1 MRKINTRN
9 YRLATRATPREVNR
23 RIVLNLIREH
33 QPISRAELARR
44 MNVRRAALTAIVR
57 DLLHAGEIYETG
69 PAASVRGR
77 RPTLIRV
84 QTSGRLAMA
93 VDVRPGKTSI
103 ALADFGGTVLDRRVF
118 ATPREPTELAKC
130 LVGHVESILAT
141 HAEHGG
147 DAPPLH
153 GIGIVVPG
161 MVDRRS
167 GQILYAPRLGWRDVQ
182 LRDAVREHLDVPVSV
197 ESAPIACALARLWLM
212 TGEPRAVNNFAYV
225 SVSDGVGV
233 GIVMS
238 GEVLRGEHHTAG
250 ELGHVSLDP
259 NGPLCACG
267 KRGCW
272 EAFACNS
279 STIAR
284 YVEAVGGAK
293 SLGSKSPGSKSLA
306 SKARKAPSVEEIIR
320 RAQVGEPAAMA
331 VLTETGRQIG
341 RGLAAVVS
349 AYNPKRLYIGGE
361 VTAAW
366 DLIEQPIRSALVE
379 GTLTDAARATPVYPD
394 SNPAEYRLLGAV
406 ALVAA
411 PTFAAHRVG

>member
-57 DLLHAGEIYETG
+57 DLIAAGDVYETG
-69 PAASVRGR
+69 RAASVRGR
-77 RPTLIRV
+77 RPTMLRV
-84 QTSGRLAMA
+84 QTSGRHAVA
-93 VDVRPGKTSI
+93 VDIRPGRTSI
-103 ALADFGGTVLDRRVF
+103 ALADFGGGVLDRRAF
-118 ATPREPTELAKC
+118 DTPQDPAELARQ
-130 LVGHVESILAT
+130 LVAHVDEILAARES
-141 HAEHGG
+141 AEGEP
-147 DAPPLH
+147 ALCR

-212 TGEPRAVNNFAYV
+212 TGEPRSVNNFAYV

-233 GIVMS
+233 GIVVA

-250 ELGHVSLDP
+250 EFGHVSLDP
-259 NGPLCACG
+259 NGPRCACG

-272 EAFACNS
+272 EAFSCNAA
-279 STIAR
+279 TITRYIDEVAGPQRSANAR
-284 YVEAVGGAK
+284 SRREALPA
-293 SLGSKSPGSKSLA
+293 
-306 SKARKAPSVEEIIR
+306 VEEIIR
-320 RAQVGEPAAMA
+320 RAAIGEQAAVSA
-331 VLTETGRQIG
+331 LTETGHQIG
-341 RGLAAVVS
+341 RGLAAVIS
-349 AYNPKRLYIGGE
+349 AYNPKRVYIGGE

-366 DLIEQPIRSALVE
+366 DLLEPPIRAALAE
-379 GTLTDAARATPVYPD
+379 HTLTDAARATPVYAD

-411 PTFAAHRVG
+411 PTFAALRVG

>member
-44 MNVRRAALTAIVR
+44 MNVRRAALTAIIR
-57 DLLHAGEIYETG
+57 DLIAAGDIHETG
-69 PAASVRGR
+69 RAISVRGR
-77 RPTLIRV
+77 RPTLLRV
-84 QTSGRLAMA
+84 RTSDRLAIA

-103 ALADFGGTVLDRRVF
+103 ALSDFGGDVLERRAF
-118 ATPREPTELAKC
+118 QTPSEPNELARQ
-130 LVGHVESILAT
+130 LVEHVDAVLAGRAT
-141 HAEHGG
+141 NEGAPAE
-147 DAPPLH
+147 LH

-182 LRDAVREHLDVPVSV
+182 LSDAVRGHLDVPVSV
-197 ESAPIACALARLWLM
+197 ESAPIACAFARLWLM

-233 GIVMS
+233 GVVVA

-259 NGPLCACG
+259 NGPRCACG
-267 KRGCW
+267 RRGCW
-272 EAFACNS
+272 EAFACNAA
-279 STIAR
+279 TIAR
-284 YVEAVGGAK
+284 YADET
-293 SLGSKSPGSKSLA
+293 GSHDT
-306 SKARKAPSVEEIIR
+306 APTVEEIIR
-320 RAQVGEPAAMA
+320 RAADGEGAAIA
-331 VLTETGRQIG
+331 GLTETGRQIG

-349 AYNPKRLYIGGE
+349 AYNPKRVYIGGE

-366 DLIEQPIRSALVE
+366 SLIEPPLRAALAE
-379 GTLTDAARATPVYPD
+379 NTLTDAARETPIYPD
-394 SNPAEYRLLGAV
+394 ANPAEYRLLGAV

-411 PTFAAHRVG
+411 PSFAALRVG

>member
-57 DLLHAGEIYETG
+57 DLIAAGDIYETG
-69 PAASVRGR
+69 RATSVRGR
-77 RPTLIRV
+77 RPTMLRV
-84 QTSGRLAMA
+84 QTSGRHALA

-103 ALADFGGTVLDRRVF
+103 ALADFGGGVLERRSF
-118 ATPREPTELAKC
+118 DTPSQPSELARQ
-130 LVGHVESILAT
+130 LVAHVDEILQARET
-141 HAEHGG
+141 ADGE
-147 DAPPLH
+147 PPACH

-197 ESAPIACALARLWLM
+197 ESAPIACAFARLWLM

-233 GIVMS
+233 AVVVA

-259 NGPLCACG
+259 NGPRCACG

-279 STIAR
+279 ATITR
-284 YVEAVGGAK
+284 YVDEVAGPVRPGAERSRREA
-293 SLGSKSPGSKSLA
+293 LP
-306 SKARKAPSVEEIIR
+306 PVEEIIR
-320 RAQVGEPAAMA
+320 RASGGERAAVA
-331 VLTETGRQIG
+331 ALIETGRQIG

-349 AYNPKRLYIGGE
+349 AFNPKRVYIGGE

-366 DLIEQPIRSALVE
+366 NLLEPPLRAALAE
-379 GTLTDAARATPVYPD
+379 NTLTDAARATPVYPD
-394 SNPAEYRLLGAV
+394 PNPAEYRLLGAV

-411 PTFAAHRVG
+411 PTFAALRVG

>member
-57 DLLHAGEIYETG
+57 DLLAG
-69 PAASVRGR
+69 GR
-77 RPTLIRV
+77 RLRDGPRRV
-84 QTSGRLAMA
+84 GARAAADAAFVCRRAGASRWPSTFG
-93 VDVRPGKTSI
+93 PGKTSI
-103 ALADFGGTVLDRRVF
+103 ALADFSGAVLERRVF
-118 ATPREPTELAKC
+118 DTPREPADLAKT
-130 LVGHVESILAT
+130 LVSARRSDSRGA
-141 HAEHGG
+141 HAADGET
-147 DAPPLH
+147 PVTCH

-167 GQILYAPRLGWRDVQ
+167 GQILYAPRLGWRDVH

-259 NGPLCACG
+259 SGPLCACG

-284 YVEAVGGAK
+284 YARSGRRPEVDWRESARVRRR
-293 SLGSKSPGSKSLA
+293 SKRSF
-306 SKARKAPSVEEIIR
+306 
-320 RAQVGEPAAMA
+320 GE
-331 VLTETGRQIG
+331 R
-341 RGLAAVVS
+341 
-349 AYNPKRLYIGGE
+349 
-361 VTAAW
+361 
-366 DLIEQPIRSALVE
+366 RSAS
-379 GTLTDAARATPVYPD
+379 RPRSRRSRKPVVR
-394 SNPAEYRLLGAV
+394 SVAV
-406 ALVAA
+406 S
-411 PTFAAHRVG
+411 RRW

>member
-57 DLLHAGEIYETG
+57 DLIAGGDIHETG
-69 PAASVRGR
+69 RAASIRGR
-77 RPTLIRV
+77 RPTLLRV
-84 QTSGRLAMA
+84 RTSGRLAVA
-93 VDVRPGKTSI
+93 VDVRPGRTSI
-103 ALADFGGTVLDRRVF
+103 ALADFGGEVLERRAF
-118 ATPREPTELAKC
+118 DTPAEPNELARR
-130 LVGHVESILAT
+130 LVSHVESVLAARRGEAGEPAT
-141 HAEHGG
+141 C
-147 DAPPLH
+147 H

-182 LRDAVREHLDVPVSV
+182 LRDAVRAHLEVPVSV
-197 ESAPIACALARLWLM
+197 ESAPIACAMARLWLM

-233 GIVMS
+233 AIVVS

-259 NGPLCACG
+259 NGPRCACG

-279 STIAR
+279 ATITR
-284 YVEAVGGAK
+284 YLAADHEPGAADGER
-293 SLGSKSPGSKSLA
+293 SS
-306 SKARKAPSVEEIIR
+306 RETAPSVEEIIR
-320 RAQVGEPAAMA
+320 RASNGEARAMS
-331 VLTETGRQIG
+331 VLAETGRQIG

-349 AYNPKRLYIGGE
+349 AYNPKRIYIGGE

-366 DLIEQPIRSALVE
+366 SLLEPPLRATLAE
-379 GTLTDAARATPVYPD
+379 HTLTEATRSTPVYPD
-394 SNPAEYRLLGAV
+394 TNPAEYRLLGAV

-411 PTFAAHRVG
+411 PSFAALRVG

>member
-1 MRKINTRN
+1 MSMRKINTRN

-57 DLLHAGEIYETG
+57 DLLGAGDIYETG
-69 PAASVRGR
+69 RAPSVRGR

-84 QTSGRLAMA
+84 RTSGRLAVA
-93 VDVRPGKTSI
+93 VDVRPSHTSV
-103 ALADFGGTVLDRRVF
+103 ALADFSGAVLERTVFD
-118 ATPREPTELAKC
+118 TPSKPDELAQRI
-130 LVGHVESILAT
+130 VTQVQAILASRPST
-141 HAEHGG
+141 DGEATTCQ
-147 DAPPLH
+147 
-153 GIGIVVPG
+153 GIGVVVPG

-167 GQILYAPRLGWRDVQ
+167 SQIIYAPRLGWRDVN
-182 LRDAVREHLDVPVSV
+182 LRDAVRALLDVPVSV

-212 TGEPRAVNNFAYV
+212 TGEPRSVNNFGYV

-233 GIVMS
+233 GIVMA
-238 GEVLRGEHHTAG
+238 GEVLRGENHTAG

-259 NGPLCACG
+259 NGPVCACG

-279 STIAR
+279 ATIAR
-284 YVEAVGGAK
+284 YVEAVAGPQPARSNGRREGA
-293 SLGSKSPGSKSLA
+293 PT
-306 SKARKAPSVEEIIR
+306 VEEIIR
-320 RAQVGEPAAMA
+320 RAHQGELAAITA
-331 VLTETGRQIG
+331 LSETGRQIG

-349 AYNPKRLYIGGE
+349 AFNPKRLYIGGE
-361 VTAAW
+361 ITAAW
-366 DLIEQPIRSALVE
+366 EIIEPQIREALVE
-379 GTLTDAARATPVYPD
+379 NTLTEAARTTPVYPD
-394 SNPAEYRLLGAV
+394 TNPAEYRLLGAV

-411 PTFAAHRVG
+411 PSFAALRVG

>member
-57 DLLHAGEIYETG
+57 DLIQTGDIYETG
-69 PAASVRGR
+69 RAISVRGR

-84 QTSGRLAMA
+84 RTSGRLAVA
-93 VDVRPGKTSI
+93 VDVRPERTSV
-103 ALADFGGTVLDRRVF
+103 ALADFSGAVLERSGFD
-118 ATPREPTELAKC
+118 TPSDP
-130 LVGHVESILAT
+130 VILAEQLVT
-141 HAEHGG
+141 HVKTILSARESTEGE
-147 DAPPLH
+147 PSLCR

-167 GQILYAPRLGWRDVQ
+167 GQIIYAPRLGWRDVH
-182 LRDAVREHLDVPVSV
+182 LRDAVQRHIDVPISV
-197 ESAPIACALARLWLM
+197 EAAPIACALARLWLM

-233 GIVMS
+233 GMVVA

-259 NGPLCACG
+259 NGPVCACG
-267 KRGCW
+267 RRGCW
-272 EAFACNS
+272 EAFACNAA
-279 STIAR
+279 TIAR
-284 YVEAVGGAK
+284 YTEAV
-293 SLGSKSPGSKSLA
+293 SGSP
-306 SKARKAPSVEEIIR
+306 PSVDRGRRTTSVAVEEIIR
-320 RAQVGEPAAMA
+320 RAMLGEPAAA
-331 VLTETGRQIG
+331 AALTETGKQIG
-341 RGLAAVVS
+341 RGIAAVVA
-349 AYNPKRLYIGGE
+349 AYNPKRIYVGGE

-366 DLIEQPIRSALVE
+366 SLLEPAMRETLNE
-379 GTLTDAARATPVYPD
+379 GTLTDLARGTPVYPD
-394 SNPAEYRLLGAV
+394 LNPAEYRLLGAV

-411 PTFAAHRVG
+411 PTFAALRVG

>member
-57 DLLHAGEIYETG
+57 DLLETGDIYETG
-69 PAASVRGR
+69 PAVSVRGR

-84 QTSGRLAMA
+84 QTSGRLAVA

-103 ALADFGGTVLDRRVF
+103 ALADFGGSVLARRTF
-118 ATPREPTELAKC
+118 DTPVDPADLARQLVTQVDMILAK
-130 LVGHVESILAT
+130 HASADDES
-141 HAEHGG
+141 
-147 DAPPLH
+147 PSCN

-182 LRDAVREHLDVPVSV
+182 LHDAIREHLEVPVSV

-212 TGEPRAVNNFAYV
+212 TGEHQAVNNFGYV

-233 GIVMS
+233 GVVMS

-272 EAFACNS
+272 EAFSCNS

-284 YVEAVGGAK
+284 YVDAVGSRPSSSNAK
-293 SLGSKSPGSKSLA
+293 P
-306 SKARKAPSVEEIIR
+306 RREPTVEEISR
-320 RAQVGEPAAMA
+320 RALAGEAAA
-331 VLTETGRQIG
+331 VAALTETGHQIG

-349 AYNPKRLYIGGE
+349 AYNPKRIYVGGE

-366 DLIEQPIRSALVE
+366 GLLEPPIRAALVE
-379 GTLTDAARATPVYPD
+379 NTLTDAARATPVYAD

-411 PTFAAHRVG
+411 PSFAALRVG

>member
-57 DLLHAGEIYETG
+57 DLLQAGDVYETG

-84 QTSGRLAMA
+84 QTSGRLAVA

-103 ALADFGGTVLDRRVF
+103 ALADFGGSVLERRVF
-118 ATPREPTELAKC
+118 DTPREPSELAKC
-130 LVGHVESILAT
+130 LVGHVEEVLAARQST
-141 HAEHGG
+141 DEE
-147 DAPPLH
+147 APAVQ

-167 GQILYAPRLGWRDVQ
+167 GQILYAPRLGWRNVN
-182 LRDAVREHLDVPVSV
+182 LRDAIHEHLDVPVSI
-197 ESAPIACALARLWLM
+197 ESAPIACSLARLWLM

-259 NGPLCACG
+259 SGPLCACG

-284 YVEAVGGAK
+284 YVEAVAGPK
-293 SLGSKSPGSKSLA
+293 SNGSKPRRPPA
-306 SKARKAPSVEEIIR
+306 VEEIIR
-320 RAQVGEPAAMA
+320 RAQVGEPAAVA
-331 VLTETGRQIG
+331 ALTETGRQIG

-366 DLIEQPIRSALVE
+366 DLIENPIRAALVE
-379 GTLTDAARATPVYPD
+379 GTLTDAARNTPVYPD

-411 PTFAAHRVG
+411 PTFAALRVG